1 MASELLHSNAMSG
14 AILILAAVGLAL
26 TSTAESYTLFLIAL
40 VALTIVVGV
49 GLNILVGL
57 TGQISLGH
65 VGFYAIGAY
74 TSSILTLK
82 GVSFWFAL
90 PLAALVAGSV
100 GALLA
105 LPALRVSGPYLAM
118 VTIAFSV
125 IVEYG
130 TIEWRSLTGGANG
143 LTGIMPPSL
152 GSLVFSDREIA
163 ALSVLLA
170 GISLWFFQRLAA
182 SGWGMAMRAVR
193 DTEVAAQ
200 SIGLRPVALKTVA
213 FALSAALTGVAGAV
227 LSPLMTFISPSSF
240 PFSQSLLFLLAVV
253 IGGAGSVL
261 GPVLGSLAVGLLPE
275 LLSGLAE
282 YRLLIF
288 GALMIVVLWLAP
300 EGIIGL
306 ISRYLPRP
314 PARLARK
321 AVFDLAV
328 FLRPSGECYHLQ
340 VDRLGI
346 SFGGVKAASD
356 VSFTADAGQITSLIG
371 PNGAGKTTVLN
382 MIGGFYRPDFGQH
395 PSQSGNRGSAGVAGS
410 SRGNCA
416 DVSDD
421 PTLRQ
426 HERACQ
432 RVGGIAGASAWQLD
446 RRNRCKVRPRR
457 RLGVARFRRISRR
470 P

>member
-1 MASELLHSNAMSG
+1 MSG
-14 AILILAAVGLAL
+14 AILILVAAGLAL

-40 VALTIVVGV
+40 VALTMLVGV

-57 TGQISLGH
+57 TGQTSLGH

-74 TSSILTLK
+74 TASILTLK
-82 GVSFWFAL
+82 GISFWFAL

-105 LPALRVSGPYLAM
+105 LPALRVSGAYLAM

-143 LTGIMPPSL
+143 LMGIMPPSI

-170 GISLWFFQRLAA
+170 GISLWFFQRLTA

-213 FALSAALTGVAGAV
+213 FALSAALTGIAGAV

-261 GPVLGSLAVGLLPE
+261 GPVLGALAVGLLPE

-288 GALMIVVLWLAP
+288 STLMIVVL
-300 EGIIGL
+300 
-306 ISRYLPRP
+306 
-314 PARLARK
+314 
-321 AVFDLAV
+321 
-328 FLRPSGECYHLQ
+328 
-340 VDRLGI
+340 
-346 SFGGVKAASD
+346 
-356 VSFTADAGQITSLIG
+356 
-371 PNGAGKTTVLN
+371 
-382 MIGGFYRPDFGQH
+382 
-395 PSQSGNRGSAGVAGS
+395 
-410 SRGNCA
+410 
-416 DVSDD
+416 
-421 PTLRQ
+421 
-426 HERACQ
+426 
-432 RVGGIAGASAWQLD
+432 
-446 RRNRCKVRPRR
+446 
-457 RLGVARFRRISRR
+457 
-470 P
+470 